1 MARLF
6 FVPFSIIGGLI
17 AGFIAKKLFEQAWG
31 LIDEEEPP
39 ESEHRVAS
47 WPKLV
52 AAAALEGAIFRATKA
67 AADHGSRQA
76 FAGLTG
82 SWPGA
87 EEPEKE

>member
-1 MARLF
+1 VARLF